1 MGEEG
6 TERERRHN
14 LLRGIRIREGGREQ
28 DLSSETSQVT
38 ESLNANRDTDDIDYK
53 NRFKFYFTSTM
64 SSTMTVVVVHYSPA
78 STHPPASTAPPP
90 IAASFSVTHHFVSC
104 CCVSLVW
111 YSQTLGYCMT
121 RHSASTIHWVSL
133 NYFESLVVFVFTHAF
148 VNVSLTA
155 RYPLYLRCAG

>member
-1 MGEEG
+1 
-6 TERERRHN
+6 
-14 LLRGIRIREGGREQ
+14 
-28 DLSSETSQVT
+28 
-38 ESLNANRDTDDIDYK
+38 
-53 NRFKFYFTSTM
+53 M

-78 STHPPASTAPPP
+78 STHPSASTAPPP

-121 RHSASTIHWVSL
+121 RHSASTIGCIPQLFQQIEV
-133 NYFESLVVFVFTHAF
+133 LVRFTHAF

>member
-1 MGEEG
+1 MR
-6 TERERRHN
+6 TE
-14 LLRGIRIREGGREQ
+14 
-28 DLSSETSQVT
+28 TPMM
-38 ESLNANRDTDDIDYK
+38 IDYK

-104 CCVSLVW
+104 CCLSLVW

-121 RHSASTIHWVSL
+121 RHSASTIGCIPQLFQQIEVPRTFHTRTCKCKSYCSIPAVPALCWV
-133 NYFESLVVFVFTHAF
+133 VVRSVCST
-148 VNVSLTA
+148 V
-155 RYPLYLRCAG
+155 